1 MTKSAGAGEL
11 TCAKHACRRC
21 ENRPHDDHHMLWRV
35 RTTLADR
42 PGNLAE
48 IALACGHAGVNILAL
63 QVFPTT
69 PHVTDELVVSAPEG
83 WTDVMVAELFATAG
97 GSDVSATRV
106 SEAALTDAPSRYLR
120 SVHEVLE
127 EGRDVVEVLHEL
139 LETEPPDVADYSGHD
154 VLVLTRRN
162 GTELRVS
169 RAVAFTEVER
179 ERAQALLSLVS
190 DAGADVP
197 LITPAPRGVAPVLRQ
212 AGLADIEAVTAM
224 HERCS
229 VDTLYQRYQVPLK
242 MPMTTRMARRLVVPD
257 HGVALVVQVGSDVVG
272 HGVLELIDQS
282 WTFQLIVEDAW
293 QGQGI
298 GTRLMKLAAG
308 RARQEGAARLTFVT
322 AGSNDRLLRA
332 VGRAG
337 FVARVER
344 HDGNVH
350 ITVPLRDVRAIAAG

>member
-1 MTKSAGAGEL
+1 
-11 TCAKHACRRC
+11 
-21 ENRPHDDHHMLWRV
+21 MLWRV

-42 PGNLAE
+42 PGILAE
-48 IALACGHAGVNILAL
+48 IALACGRAEVNIVGL

-83 WTDVMVAELFATAG
+83 WTDVMVADLFTLAG
-97 GSDVSATRV
+97 GADVSATRV
-106 SEAALTDAPSRYLR
+106 VDASVADVPTRYLR
-120 SVHEVLE
+120 GAQQVIEQ
-127 EGRDVVEVLHEL
+127 GRDVSQVLHEL
-139 LETEPPDVADYSGHD
+139 LETEPPDVADYAGHD
-154 VLVLTRRN
+154 VLVLHRRD
-162 GTELRVS
+162 GSELRIS
-169 RAVAFTEVER
+169 RAIAFTEIER
-179 ERAQALLSLVS
+179 ARAQALVSLVG

-197 LITPAPRGVAPVLRQ
+197 LVIPSTRDAVPVVRQ
-212 AGLADIEAVTAM
+212 AGLADIEAVAAL

-229 VDTLYQRYQVPLK
+229 IETLYERYQVPLK

-257 HGVALVVQVGSDVVG
+257 HGVALVAQVGTHVVG
-272 HGVLELIDQS
+272 HGVLELVDAA

-293 QGQGI
+293 QKQGL

-308 RARQEGAARLTFVT
+308 RAKDAGAARLTFVT

-350 ITVPLRDVRAIAAG
+350 ITVPLREVRAIAAG